1 MKKVDRAN
9 YVVYKTE
16 AYEDSPQL
24 CFLPSGCLEVTDC
37 QCNGTESSDTARR
50 YLLLT
55 WLAFLEPL
63 PGL

>member
-24 CFLPSGCLEVTDC
+24 CCLPSGCLEVTDC
-37 QCNGTESSDTARR
+37 QCDGTESLDTAQR

-55 WLAFLEPL
+55 WLALLEAL
-63 PGL
+63 RDL